1 MVDKIIT
8 FPLLSLSYTAPF
20 LVRVTMIVLRYLGI
34 GGGNPLS
41 FHYVVYQVIRH
52 VPFQESNKDYQI
64 SSPKHIRKK
73 SQEAIFRYKYS
84 STVIKADLHML
95 M

>member
-1 MVDKIIT
+1 MVDR
-8 FPLLSLSYTAPF
+8 F

-34 GGGNPLS
+34 GGGNPQS

-64 SSPKHIRKK
+64 SSLKLQDEKKH
-73 SQEAIFRYKYS
+73 EAIVKFSIQIFK
-84 STVIKADLHML
+84 
-95 M
+95 

>member
-1 MVDKIIT
+1 M
-8 FPLLSLSYTAPF
+8 LCSYTAPF

-52 VPFQESNKDYQI
+52 VLFQESNKDYQI
-64 SSPKHIRKK
+64 SSQKLEGEGKN
-73 SQEAIFRYKYS
+73 EAIVKFP
-84 STVIKADLHML
+84 IQ
-95 M
+95 